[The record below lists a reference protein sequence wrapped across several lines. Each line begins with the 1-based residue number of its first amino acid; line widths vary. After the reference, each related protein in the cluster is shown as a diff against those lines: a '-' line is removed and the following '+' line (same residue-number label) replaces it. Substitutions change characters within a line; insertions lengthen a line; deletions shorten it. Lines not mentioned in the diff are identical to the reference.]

1 MENYIVIH
9 YGEIA
14 IKGKN
19 RHLFERA
26 LIENIRENLKGCS
39 FDDVKKISGRF
50 ILKLN
55 KKSELEEISSRLKK
69 IFGIS
74 YFAFAN
80 SSKSNIDDI
89 KKVTAETVAD
99 EKAKTV
105 RVLTKRSNKQFP
117 MDSVAINKEVGEY
130 LINKFDFTVD
140 LVNAE
145 LSVWIEIVEKYVFVY
160 TKRIDGL
167 GGLPVG
173 VSGKVLALISGGI
186 DSPVAA
192 YLMMKR
198 GCSVKF
204 AHFFN
209 DSINSRAALDK
220 IKDLVKTLSQYNKN
234 TKLYIV
240 PFKDI
245 QAEII
250 KYVPSEYRM
259 IVYRRLMFA
268 IAEMLAKRDEAKAL
282 VTGDNLAQVSSQTLD
297 NMSVIRSSTEMLVL
311 TPVLGFDKQEIVDF
325 AKKIGTYETSIQ
337 PYEDCCSYYIA
348 KHPATKSRIEDVQ
361 KIEKRLDIGKQVSE
375 AIAKKE
381 IVTF

>member
-1 MENYIVIH
+1 MPDYIVIH

-26 LIENIRENLKGCS
+26 LLENIRENLKGCS
-39 FDDVKKISGRF
+39 FDDVRKISGRF

-55 KKSELEEISSRLKK
+55 KISDLDEISARLKR

-80 SSKSNIDDI
+80 SSKPNIEDI
-89 KKVTAETVAD
+89 KKVTAETVAN
-99 EKAKTV
+99 EKAKTL

-117 MDSVAINKEVGEY
+117 MDSVAINKEVGEH
-130 LINKFDFTVD
+130 LIKKFDFTVD

-160 TKRIDGL
+160 TKRVDGP

-173 VSGKVLALISGGI
+173 VSGKVLSLLSGGI

-204 AHFFN
+204 VHFFN

-234 TKLYIV
+234 TKLYVI

-245 QAEII
+245 QSEII
-250 KYVPSEYRM
+250 KYVPSDYRM
-259 IVYRRLMFA
+259 IVYRRIMFM
-268 IAEMLAKRDEAKAL
+268 IADVLAMKDEAKGI
-282 VTGDNLAQVSSQTLD
+282 VTGDNLASVASQTLD
-297 NMSVIRSSTEMLVL
+297 NMGTIRQASGMLVL
-311 TPVLGFDKQEIVDF
+311 TPVLGFDKQEIVNL
-325 AKKIGTYETSIQ
+325 AQKIGTYETSIR

-348 KHPATKSRIEDVQ
+348 KHPVTKSRIEDLE
-361 KIEKRLDIGKQVSE
+361 KIEKRLDLRKYVSE
-375 AIAKKE
+375 AVAKRE